1 MTIQEC
7 YKKMGADY
15 QEVLG
20 RLYNEAMICKFVRMF
35 LQDDSFQILEEAL
48 RRGDVKEAFRGAH
61 TLKGVCQNLGFSNL
75 YAPTYTLTE
84 TLRAGQLS
92 GCPTLFFY
100 GMRLKAQNH
109 PLVPPHSLRYDREK
123 EGRSPIMS
131 KHILVCLPISAE
143 QKTRIE
149 AVQGFAYRFTTP
161 DTATVEDALWA
172 DAVLGNLPV
181 PLIRQNDHLE
191 WFQSNA
197 AGPNNYLEPGVLPEE
212 CIVTNATGAYG
223 LAISECMLAMWLS
236 LLKELPTYR
245 DNQREHRWAPTGH
258 SVGSI
263 AGSRVLCVGMG
274 DIGSNFARRAYAL
287 GAEVVGVRRTVHP
300 DTPCPDYCTR
310 VVAQS
315 ELDAELPQAD
325 LVALSLPG
333 TPETLHLFGAERL
346 ALCKP
351 GAILLNVGRGTAV
364 DGEALAAA
372 VHSGRLSGAGLDVTD
387 PEPLPPEHPLWAEPN
402 VIITPHVTGG
412 FSLPKTLDNIVDIF
426 AHNLKRYAAG
436 QPLDNQMD
444 RRTQYASG
452 ARLQSTL

>member
-1 MTIQEC
+1 MPKHVLVALPLSDAQRSALQASVPEYEFTFAQTETVTLAQVLEADII
-7 YKKMGADY
+7 MGNVPV
-15 QEVLG
+15 EL
-20 RLYNEAMICKFVRMF
+20 I
-35 LQDDSFQILEEAL
+35 
-48 RRGDVKEAFRGAH
+48 
-61 TLKGVCQNLGFSNL
+61 CQN
-75 YAPTYTLTE
+75 
-84 TLRAGQLS
+84 
-92 GCPTLFFY
+92 
-100 GMRLKAQNH
+100 H
-109 PLVPPHSLRYDREK
+109 
-123 EGRSPIMS
+123 
-131 KHILVCLPISAE
+131 
-143 QKTRIE
+143 
-149 AVQGFAYRFTTP
+149 
-161 DTATVEDALWA
+161 
-172 DAVLGNLPV
+172 
-181 PLIRQNDHLE
+181 HLE
-191 WFQSNA
+191 WFQSNF
-197 AGPNNYLEPGVLPEE
+197 AGPDTYLVPGVLPEQ
-212 CIVTNATGAYG
+212 CLVTNATGAYG
-223 LAISECMLAMWLS
+223 LAISECMLALWLS
-236 LLKELPTYR
+236 LLKELPIYR

-274 DIGSNFARRAYAL
+274 DIGSNFARRAHAL

-325 LVALSLPG
+325 LVALSLPD
-333 TPETLHLFGAERL
+333 TPETRHLFNAGRM

-351 GAILLNVGRGTAV
+351 GAILLNVGRGTTV

-372 VHSGRLSGAGLDVTD
+372 VHSGQLSGAGLDVTD

-426 AHNLKRYAAG
+426 AHNLRRYAAG